1 MSERTDSV
9 TSTEANEAE
18 QAPNKA
24 SGRGLAET
32 LFRFQSFF
40 GLIAVFLAA
49 VIFSPRNDDGQILF
63 LTSENLFNTI
73 RAVSEI
79 GIIAVGLTFVIL
91 IGGIDLSV
99 GSVLGLAAV
108 GSAVLMVNNNFGVFA
123 AVVVVLLAG
132 MVFGFLQG
140 AAVALLGVQ
149 AFIVT
154 LAGLQIARG
163 LARMWSGGETVQISY
178 GEGEGQAPT
187 TFSLLGERTFNG
199 VVPIPALIFAIVAVA
214 AILFLRGSAYSRH
227 LYAIGGNEKA
237 ARLSGVPVNRTKIIA
252 FVIAG
257 FCAALAGIVHAGQL
271 NAGSPNDGTAYE
283 LDGIAA
289 VVVGGTSLA
298 GGRGSVVGT
307 IAGAL
312 LLGILNN
319 ILSLNNVNT
328 DIQLLIKGLVIVAA
342 AALQRLRPTA

>member
-1 MSERTDSV
+1 MSNQTEQRPVPGDLPAQRSKRTDTV
-9 TSTEANEAE
+9 
-18 QAPNKA
+18 
-24 SGRGLAET
+24 ET
-32 LFRFQSFF
+32 LFKFQSFF
-40 GLIAVFLAA
+40 GLVAVFIAA
-49 VIFSPRNDDGQILF
+49 VIFSPRNDGQILF
-63 LTSENLFNTI
+63 LSSDNLFNI
-73 RAVSEI
+73 VRAVSEI
-79 GIIAVGLTFVIL
+79 GIIAIGLTFVIL

-108 GSAVLMVNNNFGVFA
+108 GSAVLMVNSGYGVLA
-123 AVVVVLLAG
+123 TVVVVLLAG
-132 MVFGFLQG
+132 IVFGFLQG

-178 GEGEGQAPT
+178 GDGPGQAPML
-187 TFSLLGERTFNG
+187 FSLLGERTFGG
-199 VVPIPALIFAIVAVA
+199 VVPIPALIFAAVAVI
-214 AILFLRGSAYSRH
+214 AILFLRSSAYSRH

-237 ARLSGVPVNRTKIIA
+237 ARLSGVPVNRVKIIA

-298 GGRGSVVGT
+298 GGRGSVIGT

-319 ILSLNNVNT
+319 ILSLNSVNT
-328 DIQLLIKGLVIVAA
+328 DLQLLIKGLVIVAA